1 MSTEQQIKAQEER
14 YQQRIKAHE
23 EWCQLRIQSA
33 ERERDEALGLVSA
46 AHLEL
51 IHSIKYGFNPGTAHS
66 TLISVGRLSPML
78 QARMKRMLEEKE

>member
-1 MSTEQQIKAQEER
+1 MSPE
-14 YQQRIKAHE
+14 QRIKAAE
-23 EWCQLRIQSA
+23 EWAQLRVEAA

-78 QARMKRMLEEKE
+78 QARMKRMLEEKK

>member
-1 MSTEQQIKAQEER
+1 MSPE
-14 YQQRIKAHE
+14 QRIKAAE
-23 EWCQLRIQSA
+23 EWAQLRVEAA

-78 QARMKRMLEEKE
+78 QARMKRILGEQK

>member
-1 MSTEQQIKAQEER
+1 MSPE
-14 YQQRIKAHE
+14 QRIKAAE
-23 EWCQLRIQSA
+23 EWAQLRVEAA

-66 TLISVGRLSPML
+66 TLISVGKLSPML
-78 QARMKRMLEEKE
+78 QARMKRMLEDKE

>member
-1 MSTEQQIKAQEER
+1 VSPE
-14 YQQRIKAHE
+14 QRIKAAE
-23 EWCQLRIQSA
+23 EWAQLRVEAA

-66 TLISVGRLSPML
+66 TLISVGRLSPKL
-78 QARMKRMLEEKE
+78 QARTKRMLEDKE

>member
-1 MSTEQQIKAQEER
+1 MSPE
-14 YQQRIKAHE
+14 QRIKAAE
-23 EWCQLRIQSA
+23 EWAQLRVEA
-33 ERERDEALGLVSA
+33 LERERDEALGLVSM

>member
-1 MSTEQQIKAQEER
+1 MSPE
-14 YQQRIKAHE
+14 QRIKAAE
-23 EWCQLRIQSA
+23 EWAQLRVGAA

-78 QARMKRMLEEKE
+78 QARMKQILEDKE

>member
-1 MSTEQQIKAQEER
+1 MTPE
-14 YQQRIKAHE
+14 QRIKHAE
-23 EWCQLRIQSA
+23 EWAQLRVEAA

-66 TLISVGRLSPML
+66 TLISVGRLSPKL
-78 QARMKRMLEEKE
+78 KERMDRMLGEQK

>member
-1 MSTEQQIKAQEER
+1 MSPE
-14 YQQRIKAHE
+14 QRIKAAE
-23 EWCQLRIQSA
+23 EWAQLRVEAA

-66 TLISVGRLSPML
+66 TLISVGRLSPLL

>member
-1 MSTEQQIKAQEER
+1 MSPE
-14 YQQRIKAHE
+14 QRIKAAE
-23 EWCQLRIQSA
+23 EWAQLRVESA

-66 TLISVGRLSPML
+66 TLISVGRLSPLL
-78 QARMKRMLEEKE
+78 QARIKRMLEDKE

>member
-1 MSTEQQIKAQEER
+1 MSPE
-14 YQQRIKAHE
+14 QRIKAAE
-23 EWCQLRIQSA
+23 EWAQLRVETA

-78 QARMKRMLEEKE
+78 QARMKRMLEDKE

>member
-1 MSTEQQIKAQEER
+1 MSPE
-14 YQQRIKAHE
+14 QRIKHAE
-23 EWCQLRIQSA
+23 EWAQLRVEAA

-78 QARMKRMLEEKE
+78 QARMKRMLEDKE

>member
-1 MSTEQQIKAQEER
+1 VSPE
-14 YQQRIKAHE
+14 QRIKAAE
-23 EWCQLRIQSA
+23 EWAQLRVESA

-66 TLISVGRLSPML
+66 TLISVGRLSPLL
-78 QARMKRMLEEKE
+78 QARMKRMLEVKE

>member
-1 MSTEQQIKAQEER
+1 MSPE
-14 YQQRIKAHE
+14 QRIKAAE
-23 EWCQLRIQSA
+23 EWAQLRVEAA
-33 ERERDEALGLVSA
+33 ERERDEALGLVSE

-51 IHSIKYGFNPGTAHS
+51 LHSIKYGFNPGTAHS

>member
-1 MSTEQQIKAQEER
+1 MSPE
-14 YQQRIKAHE
+14 QRIKAAE
-23 EWCQLRIQSA
+23 EWAQLRVESV

-78 QARMKRMLEEKE
+78 QARMKRMLENDE

>member
-1 MSTEQQIKAQEER
+1 MSPE
-14 YQQRIKAHE
+14 QRIKAAE
-23 EWCQLRIQSA
+23 EWAQLRVESA

-78 QARMKRMLEEKE
+78 QARIKRMLEDKE

>member
-1 MSTEQQIKAQEER
+1 MSPE
-14 YQQRIKAHE
+14 QRIKHAE
-23 EWCQLRIQSA
+23 EWAQLKVDAA

-51 IHSIKYGFNPGTAHS
+51 IHSIKYGFNPKTAHS

-78 QARMKRMLEEKE
+78 QARMKRMLEDKE

>member
-1 MSTEQQIKAQEER
+1 MER
-14 YQQRIKAHE
+14 GFICVSPEQRIKAAE
-23 EWCQLRIQSA
+23 EWAQLRVEAA

-51 IHSIKYGFNPGTAHS
+51 IHIIKYGFNPGTAHS

-78 QARMKRMLEEKE
+78 QARMKRILGEQK

>member
-1 MSTEQQIKAQEER
+1 MSPE
-14 YQQRIKAHE
+14 QRIKAAE
-23 EWCQLRIQSA
+23 EWAQLRVEAA

-51 IHSIKYGFNPGTAHS
+51 IHSIKYGFNTGTAHS

-78 QARMKRMLEEKE
+78 QARMKRMLEDKE

>member
-1 MSTEQQIKAQEER
+1 MSPE
-14 YQQRIKAHE
+14 QRIKAAE
-23 EWCQLRIQSA
+23 EWAQLRVESA

-66 TLISVGRLSPML
+66 TLISVGRLSPLL
-78 QARMKRMLEEKE
+78 QARMKRMLEVKE

>member
-1 MSTEQQIKAQEER
+1 MSPE
-14 YQQRIKAHE
+14 QRIKAAE
-23 EWCQLRIQSA
+23 EWAQLRVESA

-51 IHSIKYGFNPGTAHS
+51 IHSIKYGFNPSTAHS

-78 QARMKRMLEEKE
+78 QARMKRMLEDKE

>member
-1 MSTEQQIKAQEER
+1 MSPE
-14 YQQRIKAHE
+14 QRIKAAE
-23 EWCQLRIQSA
+23 EWAQLRVEAA

-66 TLISVGRLSPML
+66 TLISVGRLSPKL
-78 QARMKRMLEEKE
+78 KERMDRMLGEQK

>member
-1 MSTEQQIKAQEER
+1 MSPE
-14 YQQRIKAHE
+14 QRIKAAE
-23 EWCQLRIQSA
+23 EWAQLRVEAA

-78 QARMKRMLEEKE
+78 QARMKRMLEDKE